1 MLELS
6 NSPHSGSSVSLIATW
21 ASSGEMVIGAVPL
34 SRDILTEKLS
44 SVISHISSFLI
55 DSVTV

>member
-6 NSPHSGSSVSLIATW
+6 NSPHSCSSVSVITTW

-34 SRDILTEKLS
+34 SRDMLTEKLS
-44 SVISHISSFLI
+44 SAISHISSFMI